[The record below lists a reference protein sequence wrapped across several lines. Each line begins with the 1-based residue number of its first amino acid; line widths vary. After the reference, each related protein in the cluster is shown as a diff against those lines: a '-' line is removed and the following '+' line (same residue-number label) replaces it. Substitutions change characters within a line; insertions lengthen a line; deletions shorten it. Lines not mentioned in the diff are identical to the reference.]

1 MKHVSNLRKNL
12 ISLGAL
18 DSKDCKGT
26 AVAGVLKIV
35 KGAMFVMKG
44 EMVLNLYRFIGDTIP
59 CGAVIHKTLDDN
71 GWKHIV

>member
-26 AVAGVLKIV
+26 VVAGVLKIV

-44 EMVLNLYRFIGDTIP
+44 EMV
-59 CGAVIHKTLDDN
+59 
-71 GWKHIV
+71 